1 MTTREEGA
9 AHYSSSLELSSPPSG
24 SLSPPGSPSR
34 VAPRKGVEMDEIVVS
49 EPAATRFPVGPEGKP
64 VQLTAAGLPRKKPG
78 RKPGSTVKPKVAA
91 DGTPEPPKQ
100 RRPRKPKEPK
110 DPNAPPVQRKRK
122 AAPNADVSV
131 GADSKSLAASADG
144 FTVAT
149 GSTSQSAATANT
161 TSALRQ
167 PKITDLVTGLGETR
181 AASQEYPQKMPKRE
195 PHVGSMQSILNATDV
210 PIRTSGQN
218 YDPIRC
224 NYDPVRE
231 TMISRDPYGT
241 HAVSSPR
248 APTAQALNRTSAS
261 PSIASLVDPMPAVLS
276 PQPSHQSFTTA
287 PTRMQPESTSVPPSP
302 SHSRQPAALAA
313 PKAAHEETTK
323 AAEPKETNGKEAKEA
338 KEPKRS
344 GVGPINKLEARV
356 KDSASNA
363 GSKKPSP
370 KQKAN
375 NTAASSPKT
384 NNLDDA
390 PGSERS
396 ILDFG
401 KARPGE
407 EFQAPNILLK
417 VPIRPGE
424 TNKYVNFMKMAEEKY
439 GWDALHPRQAAN
451 RDRKARIAAAAS
463 ALEKSGNGSGR
474 ESGDEMT
481 DEGSDNEAA
490 TDNAGGGVSGVE
502 GPVKPA
508 RKKRQFKE
516 DEYDRDDDFVDDS
529 ELLWEEQAAC
539 SKDGFFVYMG
549 PLVPEVEKP
558 AVPYDHSLFLE
569 ALKGSQTNIGIHS
582 EAPKRGRGSRG
593 GRARGSTRG
602 GASTRGDGATG
613 RGSRGGS
620 SRGRGTGRGGG
631 PGSRGGVV
639 RRPRGAKAREA
650 EAAAAAAAAE
660 QEKAAQMSPQANSNP
675 YGLLQPTTP
684 VVATGTAGPA

>member
-1 MTTREEGA
+1 M
-9 AHYSSSLELSSPPSG
+9 
-24 SLSPPGSPSR
+24 
-34 VAPRKGVEMDEIVVS
+34 
-49 EPAATRFPVGPEGKP
+49 
-64 VQLTAAGLPRKKPG
+64 
-78 RKPGSTVKPKVAA
+78 
-91 DGTPEPPKQ
+91 
-100 RRPRKPKEPK
+100 
-110 DPNAPPVQRKRK
+110 
-122 AAPNADVSV
+122 
-131 GADSKSLAASADG
+131 
-144 FTVAT
+144 
-149 GSTSQSAATANT
+149 
-161 TSALRQ
+161 
-167 PKITDLVTGLGETR
+167 
-181 AASQEYPQKMPKRE
+181 
-195 PHVGSMQSILNATDV
+195 
-210 PIRTSGQN
+210 
-218 YDPIRC
+218 
-224 NYDPVRE
+224 
-231 TMISRDPYGT
+231 
-241 HAVSSPR
+241 
-248 APTAQALNRTSAS
+248 
-261 PSIASLVDPMPAVLS
+261 
-276 PQPSHQSFTTA
+276 
-287 PTRMQPESTSVPPSP
+287 
-302 SHSRQPAALAA
+302 
-313 PKAAHEETTK
+313 
-323 AAEPKETNGKEAKEA
+323 
-338 KEPKRS
+338 KRS
-344 GVGPINKLEARV
+344 AVAPINKLEARV

-363 GSKKPSP
+363 GSKKASP

-401 KARPGE
+401 KVRPGE
-407 EFQAPNILLK
+407 EFQAPNIVLK
-417 VPIRPGE
+417 IPIRPGE
-424 TNKYVNFMKMAEEKY
+424 TNKYVNFMHMAEEKY

-463 ALEKSGNGSGR
+463 ALEKSGNASGR

-481 DEGSDNEAA
+481 DEGSDNEGA
-490 TDNAGGGVSGVE
+490 TDNAGGGASGVE

-558 AVPYDHSLFLE
+558 TTPYDASLSPTHLD
-569 ALKGSQTNIGIHS
+569 GSQSNIELNS

-602 GASTRGDGATG
+602 GASTRGDGTTG

-620 SRGRGTGRGGG
+620 TRGRGTGRGGG

-639 RRPRGAKAREA
+639 RRGRGAKAREA
-650 EAAAAAAAAE
+650 EAAAAAAE
-660 QEKAAQMSPQANSNP
+660 QERASQMSPQANSNP